1 MFLER
6 LNLLDLR
13 FAKTLRFNRM
23 RTTLMADVFNVTN
36 SSTPLGVNQTFVP
49 GGQWLTPVFIPT
61 ARFLKLGFQVDF

>member
-1 MFLER
+1 
-6 LNLLDLR
+6 
-13 FAKTLRFNRM
+13 M
-23 RTTLMADVFNVTN
+23 RTTLMADVFNITN